1 MHRLKKL
8 LPFLDWL
15 PDLNPHTLRVD
26 LLSGVTVALVLV
38 PQSMA
43 YAQLAGLPP
52 YYGLYAAFLPPMVA
66 TLFGSSRQLA
76 TGPVAVVSLMTAA
89 SLEPLATAGSEQYV
103 AYAILLA
110 LLVGLFQF
118 LLGALRLGLVVNFLS
133 HPVVNGFTNAAAII
147 IATSQ
152 LSKVFGVQVDKAA
165 HHYET
170 VIRVVDA
177 ALDRTHLPTLGM
189 AVLAFVIMVGLRRVD
204 RRIPNVLVAVV
215 VTTSLAWLVGFER
228 NRSVTLDEIRSLEVV
243 ETVHAYNAAIHER
256 ATLEELRASSS
267 RSAAE
272 IPISQRDFCLGCHEL
287 RQVDGFRGGL
297 TPGGTTRG
305 ADDRALALHHMAGLL
320 DQRIAFL
327 KEHAS
332 ELREELRER
341 TFVASGGDA
350 DSGLSTVGD
359 GDRGPVG
366 AERYRLKIGNGP
378 LDPAGMTVT
387 SGGAVVGAIPSGL
400 PELRAP
406 ELDWAVIPRL
416 FGAAIIISILGFMEA
431 ISIAK
436 AMAARTRQRIDPNQ
450 ELIGQGLANIVG
462 CFSQSYAVSGSFS
475 RSAVNLSAGART
487 GMSNVFCSAVV
498 AIVLL
503 FFTGLLYHL
512 PQGVLAAIIMMAVI
526 GLVNVGGFVHAWRT
540 DRFDGMVSVVTFV
553 GTLGFAPHL
562 EWGILLGVGLSL
574 GGYLYRSMRPR
585 ISELAPHPDGSLRD
599 SARHRLSRCR
609 FVTVIGFDGPLNFAS
624 ATYLEDEI
632 LARVAD
638 NPDLRELVIAG
649 HGITE
654 IDASGEEMLRHLVDR
669 LRAAGLGIAFAGLV
683 DQVLDVLRR
692 SHLLHRIGE
701 DRVFATAE
709 QAIATLYES
718 SHRTGRDP
726 DCPFDQTMPRLTE
739 LGLHPDGSLRNL
751 VHHGLRRCRH
761 IVAIRVEDPLDFTNT
776 ALFGAE
782 ILGRISGRPET
793 RELLLVMH
801 GVSDMDAVAA
811 GRLEGLVRT
820 LRERGVGTSLS
831 GVKEHVLDV
840 LESTGTR
847 RTIGAERFYPTQA
860 VAVAAIWSR
869 VHDPA
874 GEVDCPLASMASR
887 LTELSA
893 HPDGTLR
900 DAARHGLAVCPSLAV
915 IRLDGPLVLANLDA
929 LRSEVE
935 RWVLGRPEVHHLHLS
950 ASSIATMSPNDA
962 ATLLEV
968 VEHARRLGFTVTISD
983 LTDHVFEVLAR
994 TGVADL
1000 IGLDDIYPDARLALA
1015 ARHPRVHTGADATVC
1030 PLAAVLPEIEELSLH
1045 PDGALRDAR
1054 RHGLERCRH
1063 MAVFRLVGALDFA
1076 TVVAFRDRLEA
1087 GLARRGSLSTVVL
1100 ALHSVPRVDA
1110 IGAEELAEQVER
1122 LRARGLRV
1130 VLSGVADPV
1139 LEVLDRTGVGDRI
1152 GRGNLFPTQ
1161 LQAVAATWAAAHV
1174 GSTEDACPLAP
1185 LAGDL
1190 RSPASA

>member
-8 LPFLDWL
+8 LPFLEWL
-15 PDLNPHTLRVD
+15 PDLNSHTLRAD
-26 LLSGVTVALVLV
+26 LVSGVTVALVLV

-52 YYGLYAAFLPPMVA
+52 YYGLYAAFLPPMIA

-110 LLVGLFQF
+110 LMVGLFQF

-152 LSKVFGVQVDKAA
+152 LSKIFGVQVDKAE

-170 VIRVVDA
+170 VIRVLEA
-177 ALDRTHLPTLGM
+177 AVDRTHLPTLGM
-189 AVLAFVIMVGLRRVD
+189 AMLAFAIMVGLRRVN

-215 VTTSLAWLVGFER
+215 VTTLLAWQLGFER
-228 NRSVTLDEIRSLEVV
+228 NRTVALDRIRSAEVV
-243 ETVHAYNAAIHER
+243 DAIHAYNSAIRER
-256 ATLEELRASSS
+256 ATLENLRAAST
-267 RSAAE
+267 RSAAD
-272 IPISQRDFCLGCHEL
+272 IPMSQRDFCLGCHEM
-287 RQVDGFRGGL
+287 RHSDGFRD
-297 TPGGTTRG
+297 GTTSGGIAGR
-305 ADDRALALHHMAGLL
+305 ADDRTLDLHHMAGLL
-320 DQRIAFL
+320 DQRITFL
-327 KEHAS
+327 KRHAS
-332 ELREELRER
+332 DLRQDLRELA
-341 TFVASGGDA
+341 FAAAGDEDDA
-350 DSGLSTVGD
+350 AVVPLGD
-359 GDRGPVG
+359 GDDGPG
-366 AERYRLKIGNGP
+366 GSARYRLKVGNGA
-378 LDPAGMTVT
+378 LDTAGLTLA

-400 PELRAP
+400 PRVRVP
-406 ELDWAVIPRL
+406 VYDRAVIPRL
-416 FGAAIIISILGFMEA
+416 LGAAIIISILGFMEA

-462 CFSQSYAVSGSFS
+462 CLSQSYAVSGSFS

-498 AIVLL
+498 AVVLL

-512 PQGVLAAIIMMAVI
+512 PQAVLAAIIMMAVI
-526 GLVNVGGFVHAWRT
+526 GLVNVGGFVHAWQT

-562 EWGILLGVGLSL
+562 EWGILIGVGLSL

-585 ISELAPHPDGSLRD
+585 IAELSPHPDGSLRD

-609 FVTVIGFDGPLNFAS
+609 YLTVIGFDGPLNFAS

-669 LRAAGLGIAFAGLV
+669 LRAAGLGIAFAGLEDHV
-683 DQVLDVLRR
+683 VDVLRR
-692 SHLLHRIGE
+692 SHLLDRIGE

-726 DCPFDQTMPRLTE
+726 NCPFDQTMPRLTE

-761 IVAIRVEDPLDFTNT
+761 IVALRIEDPLDFTNT
-776 ALFGAE
+776 ALLGAE

-811 GRLEGLVRT
+811 GRLQELVRT
-820 LRERGVGTSLS
+820 LRERGIGTSLS
-831 GVKEHVLDV
+831 GVKEHLLDR
-840 LESTGTR
+840 LESTGAR

-869 VHDPA
+869 VHDA
-874 GEVDCPLASMASR
+874 ASEADCPLASMASR

-935 RWVLGRPEVHHLHLS
+935 RWVLGRPEVHHLHLT

-983 LTDHVFEVLAR
+983 LADHVFEVLAR

-1000 IGLDDIYPDARLALA
+1000 IGLDDIYPAARLALA
-1015 ARHPRVHTGADATVC
+1015 ACHPRAHTGADAPMC
-1030 PLAAVLPEIEELSLH
+1030 PLAAALPEIEELSLH

-1076 TVVAFRDRLEA
+1076 TVVAVRDRLESC
-1087 GLARRGSLSTVVL
+1087 LAQRPAVSTLVL

-1110 IGAEELAEQVER
+1110 IGAEELADQVER

-1130 VLSGVADPV
+1130 VASGVGDPV
-1139 LEVLDRTGVGDRI
+1139 LEVFDRTGVRDRI
-1152 GRGNLFPTQ
+1152 GGDSLFPTQ
-1161 LQAVAATWAAAHV
+1161 VQAVAATWAAAHV
-1174 GSTEDACPLAP
+1174 GSSEEACPLAP
-1185 LAGDL
+1185 LAGDSK
-1190 RSPASA
+1190 SPASA

>member
-15 PDLNPHTLRVD
+15 PELNPHTLRID
-26 LLSGVTVALVLV
+26 LISGVTVALVLV

-110 LLVGLFQF
+110 LMVGLFQF

-152 LSKVFGVQVDKAA
+152 LSKIFGVQVDKAE

-170 VIRVVDA
+170 VIRVLGA
-177 ALDRTHLPTLGM
+177 AIERTHLPTLGM
-189 AVLAFVIMVGLRRVD
+189 AVLAFAIMVGLRRVD

-215 VTTSLAWLVGFER
+215 VTTLLAWLIGFER
-228 NRSVTLDEIRSLEVV
+228 NRIVGLKQIRSPEVAEIV
-243 ETVHAYNAAIHER
+243 RAYNSAIRER
-256 ATLEELRASSS
+256 ATLEDLRAASS
-267 RSAAE
+267 RSAAQT
-272 IPISQRDFCLGCHEL
+272 PISQRDFCLGCHET
-287 RQVDGFRGGL
+287 REVEGFRDGFPAGGDA
-297 TPGGTTRG
+297 GGG
-305 ADDRALALHHMAGLL
+305 EDRTLALHHMAGLL
-320 DQRIAFL
+320 GQRITFL
-327 KEHAS
+327 KHHAS
-332 ELREELRER
+332 ELRQDLREL
-341 TFVASGGDA
+341 TLVAADDGADA
-350 DSGLSTVGD
+350 VLV
-359 GDRGPVG
+359 PIG
-366 AERYRLKIGNGP
+366 AAGAGHAGSARYRLKVGNGA
-378 LDPAGMTVT
+378 LDPDRLTVT
-387 SGGAVVGAIPSGL
+387 SGGAVVGTIPSGL

-406 ELDWAVIPRL
+406 KLEWAVVPKL
-416 FGAAIIISILGFMEA
+416 LAAAIIISILGFMEA

-450 ELIGQGLANIVG
+450 ELIGQGLANIIG
-462 CFSQSYAVSGSFS
+462 CFNQSYAVSGSFS
-475 RSAVNLSAGART
+475 RSAVNLAAGART

-498 AIVLL
+498 GVVLL

-512 PQGVLAAIIMMAVI
+512 PQAVLAAIIMMAVI

-540 DRFDGMVSVVTFV
+540 DRFDGTVSVVTFV

-562 EWGILLGVGLSL
+562 EWGILIGVGLSL

-585 ISELAPHPDGSLRD
+585 IAELSPHPDGSLRD
-599 SARHRLSRCR
+599 SLRHRLSRCR
-609 FVTVIGFDGPLNFAS
+609 FITVLGFDGPLNFAS

-638 NPDLRELVIAG
+638 NPDLRELVVAG

-669 LRAAGLGIAFAGLV
+669 LRAGGLGVAFAGLEDHV
-683 DQVLDVLRR
+683 VDVLRR
-692 SHLLHRIGE
+692 SRLLDRIGE

-761 IVAIRVEDPLDFTNT
+761 IVALRIEDPLDFTNS
-776 ALFGAE
+776 ALLGAE
-782 ILGRISGRPET
+782 VIGRISSRPEV
-793 RELLLVMH
+793 REVLLVMH
-801 GVSDMDAVAA
+801 GVSDMDGVAA
-811 GRLEGLVRT
+811 GRLEELVRT
-820 LRERGVGTSLS
+820 LRERGVGTVVS
-831 GVKEHVLDV
+831 GVKEHVFAV
-840 LESTGTR
+840 LESTGAV

-860 VAVAAIWSR
+860 VAVAATWAR
-869 VHDPA
+869 VHDA
-874 GEVDCPLASMASR
+874 AQERDCPLATMASR
-887 LTELSA
+887 LTELSV

-900 DAARHGLAVCPSLAV
+900 DAARHGLPVCPSLAV
-915 IRLDGPLVLANLDA
+915 IRFDGPLVLANLDA

-935 RWVLGRPEVHHLHLS
+935 RWVLGRPEVHHLHLT
-950 ASSIATMSPNDA
+950 ASSIPKMSPTDA

-968 VEHARRLGFTVTISD
+968 VEHARRLGFTVTISG
-983 LTDHVFEVLAR
+983 LSDHVFEVLAR
-994 TGVADL
+994 TGVADS

-1015 ARHPRVHTGADATVC
+1015 AWHPRVHGGADAPLC
-1030 PLAAVLPEIEELSLH
+1030 PLTQALPGIEELSLH
-1045 PDGALRDAR
+1045 PDGAFRDAR
-1054 RHGLERCRH
+1054 RHGLELCRH
-1063 MAVFRLVGALDFA
+1063 MAVFRLVGPLDFA
-1076 TVVAFRDRLEA
+1076 SVVAVRERLESR
-1087 GLARRGSLSTVVL
+1087 LAQRPAVSTAVL
-1100 ALHSVPRVDA
+1100 ALHSVPRIDA
-1110 IGAEELAEQVER
+1110 VGAEELGAQIER
-1122 LRARGLRV
+1122 LRERGLRV
-1130 VLSGVADPV
+1130 VVSGLVDPV
-1139 LEVLDRTGVGDRI
+1139 LEILERTGVHQRI
-1152 GRGNLFPTQ
+1152 GADSIFPTQ
-1161 LQAVAATWAAAHV
+1161 VQAVAATWARAHV
-1174 GSTEDACPLAP
+1174 DSDEEACPLAP